1 MRKVIVPLLA
11 LFAVACAPLRAYR
24 NNNPLPP
31 SETISD
37 GTHDITVSYVEF
49 DDHGLFWTDDQLPNA
64 LRNVKT
70 AESPN
75 GALVAVFVHGWENNA
90 SKDNGDV
97 ASFKQKVLI
106 PLSLRETRL
115 AKEQNRPR
123 RNVSGVYLGW
133 RGLSLTFTPLFWTS
147 FADRE
152 YAADRVADTHATSTI
167 RALVRTVRED
177 RRNGSQIIVIGH
189 SFGGRITEK
198 ALGPTLV
205 SEAAR
210 ARVAEIVR
218 DAAHAAPSE
227 TADITI
233 LENQAANA
241 TEALGDIWYLKD
253 VEFFAARKPIFISV
267 TSATDW
273 ATGLAFPAG
282 NFLTSIFERF
292 RGFDGTR
299 VAQAN
304 VGGERGV
311 YIRTVGHIS
320 ELYSHDLQYTHVAQS
335 KGDLAAPIER
345 CNARTARSI
354 CFTVDGDRFEIN
366 ERANAWNDTPYWVMQ
381 APKTVIN
388 GHSDVWNDV
397 WVHMLMGIL
406 ETTALSGPPETPE
419 PRTTK

>member
-11 LFAVACAPLRAYR
+11 LLAAACAPLRAYR

-64 LRNVKT
+64 LRNVK
-70 AESPN
+70 AAQSPN

-115 AKEQNRPR
+115 AVEQGRPR
-123 RNVSGVYLGW
+123 RNVAGVFLGW
-133 RGLSLTFTPLFWTS
+133 RGLSVTFTPLFWTS

-152 YAADRVADTHATSTI
+152 NAADRVADTHATSTI
-167 RALVRTVRED
+167 RSLVRTVRED

-198 ALGPTLV
+198 ALGPELV

-218 DAAHAAPSE
+218 DAAAIRSE
-227 TADITI
+227 AADITI

-267 TSATDW
+267 TSATDY

-292 RGFDGTR
+292 RNFNGTR
-299 VAQAN
+299 VEQAN
-304 VGGERGV
+304 VGGERAV

-320 ELYSHDLQYTHVAQS
+320 QLYSHDLRYTKVAQS
-335 KGDLAAPIER
+335 KGDPAAPVER
-345 CNARTARSI
+345 CGAPTQRSI
-354 CFTVDGDRFEIN
+354 CFTVDGDHFEIS
-366 ERANAWNDTPYWVMQ
+366 ERAHAWNDTPYWVMQ
-381 APKTVIN
+381 VPKTVIN

-397 WVHMLMGIL
+397 WVHMLMGLL
-406 ETTALSGPPETPE
+406 ETTALNGPAEE
-419 PRTTK
+419 PRPVRAR